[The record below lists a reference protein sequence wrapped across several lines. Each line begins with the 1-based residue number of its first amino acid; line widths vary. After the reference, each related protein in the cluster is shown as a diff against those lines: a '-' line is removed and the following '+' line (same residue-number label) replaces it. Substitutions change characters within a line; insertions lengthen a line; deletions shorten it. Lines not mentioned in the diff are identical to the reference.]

1 MLIESLVDEYG
12 RGYGRLAAFEDCDP
26 SFLVYRKF
34 GWLHNR
40 VLLQLQDELQVLE
53 DDLLRLDKLEA
64 TRSDPVYQRSHRVDY
79 SRPNSKRRAV
89 LADIKKKLDEYGK

>member
-1 MLIESLVDEYG
+1 MEELVDDYG
-12 RGYGRLAAFEDCDP
+12 RGYGRLAAFEDCNP

-53 DDLLRLDKLEA
+53 DDLMRLDTLEP
-64 TRSDPVYQRSHRVDY
+64 TRSNPVYQQSRRVDY
-79 SRPNSKRRAV
+79 GRPNSQRRAI
-89 LADIKKKLDEYGK
+89 LADVKGKLDEYGI